1 MLQTDMNV
9 TGHFSK
15 TYHQQE
21 LLYMLPLFV
30 RSELTQWFCC
40 LFKAHEMSRC
50 AVGIRV
56 PAVSRTAM
64 SSSSGSI
71 SPRWETA
78 MWKGLGTSQMWRKW
92 CGQKDLYKGVSKS
105 FETSSIDCQ
114 PMEVH
119 EWVHCAW
126 EQGMLPLSMP
136 SGVAVWTLG
145 VAQHKC
151 LSPRVSA
158 HLRFQHGR
166 ETGAN
171 SAWNSANLERRLF
184 KWYDVRMEMRP
195 WVEDEA
201 AAKGLPLW
209 QSGGDPAGIAE
220 CSWYSSR
227 TGLPARVPAVAT
239 ALGSMCRC
247 TRGLFWRGCCPN
259 LNQVKTF

>member
-119 EWVHCAW
+119 EWVRCAW
-126 EQGMLPLSMP
+126 EQGTLPLSMP

-145 VAQHKC
+145 VAQHEC
-151 LSPRVSA
+151 FSPRVPL

-201 AAKGLPLW
+201 AAKRVAALTEWRRSSWNRRMFLVCFENRSSSMCSSRGN
-209 QSGGDPAGIAE
+209 GAGIDVSLHKE
-220 CSWYSSR
+220 
-227 TGLPARVPAVAT
+227 TILKGMLPK
-239 ALGSMCRC
+239 L
-247 TRGLFWRGCCPN
+247 
-259 LNQVKTF
+259 K